1 MEYQIFFQTD
11 TTNTELKSLFGSS
24 ICKIELVF
32 IEDNYIVSS
41 RCKRKQPYKALKNT
55 CSYPTIW
62 SYPMRLEVLESCM
75 GRLYTWIQSKPT
87 ACIYTACP
95 VIPKRMEQISLLV
108 LTNSALGNLV

>member
-1 MEYQIFFQTD
+1 MQKETALQGPKEHMLLPILPFGPT
-11 TTNTELKSLFGSS
+11 LCAWKSSNPS
-24 ICKIELVF
+24 
-32 IEDNYIVSS
+32 
-41 RCKRKQPYKALKNT
+41 P
-55 CSYPTIW
+55 
-62 SYPMRLEVLESCM
+62 CM